1 MLTENLKTMESKT
14 TKLSRCDF
22 NFLRTLA
29 EKINLSYRYHGSK
42 NKASLV
48 QTLSKKFD
56 SKTVDWIVKMYLLCY
71 DAEDVAKKVGPNGMD
86 DIVKL
91 LPDFFGAGEFFCEV
105 SVGRRICDAILL
117 KDKEVIAIEVKSA
130 SDDVSRAVDQAEYY
144 SLWANRVYLV
154 YDSTHAQKV
163 IRLFEDQDSIGLLEY
178 KERRLAIQRK
188 AALNFP
194 DLTVLLSFASYK
206 YLRNLARNL
215 KICGKGTKQEM
226 SKRIT
231 NILSKNQ
238 IQQYFMEFLR
248 DKAITPN
255 MATKRLLGI
264 EQICLLKQF
273 LGD

>member
-1 MLTENLKTMESKT
+1 MIESKT

-22 NFLRTLA
+22 NFLLTLA

-42 NKASLV
+42 NKASLL

-71 DAEDVAKKVGPNGMD
+71 DAEDVAKKVGSNGMD
-86 DIVKL
+86 DIVKV
-91 LPDFFGAGEFFCEV
+91 LPAFFGSGEFFYEV

-117 KDKEVIAIEVKSA
+117 RDKEVIAIEVKSA
-130 SDDVSRAVDQAEYY
+130 LDDVLRAVNQTEYY

-154 YDSTHAQKV
+154 YDNTHGQRVK
-163 IRLFEDQDSIGLLEY
+163 RLFEHQDNIGLLEY
-178 KERRLAIQRK
+178 TEGRLTIQRK
-188 AALNFP
+188 ASLNFP
-194 DLTVLLSFASYK
+194 NLTILLSFTSYK
-206 YLRNLARNL
+206 YLRNLARSL
-215 KICGKGTKQEM
+215 KICGKGSKQEM

-231 NILSKNQ
+231 HILSKNQ

-264 EQICLLKQF
+264 EQICPLKQF